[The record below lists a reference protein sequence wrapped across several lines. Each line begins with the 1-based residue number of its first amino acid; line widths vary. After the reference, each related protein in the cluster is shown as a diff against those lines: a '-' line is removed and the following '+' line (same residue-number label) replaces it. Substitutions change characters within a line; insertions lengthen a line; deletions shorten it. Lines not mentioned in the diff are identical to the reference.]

1 MVAGAYNDEPYEET
15 WEHSYRPESAPACF
29 HEKDGGDG
37 AKEKSSATDE
47 GHVVAVCRV
56 EADLTHE
63 DGHVVHDR
71 VHAGE
76 LTEEDHDVGIDEGAA
91 ATRNSI

>member
-1 MVAGAYNDEPYEET
+1 MIAGTDNDEADEET
-15 WEHSYRPESAPACF
+15 REHSYGPESAPACF

-91 ATRNSI
+91 TAWDSI